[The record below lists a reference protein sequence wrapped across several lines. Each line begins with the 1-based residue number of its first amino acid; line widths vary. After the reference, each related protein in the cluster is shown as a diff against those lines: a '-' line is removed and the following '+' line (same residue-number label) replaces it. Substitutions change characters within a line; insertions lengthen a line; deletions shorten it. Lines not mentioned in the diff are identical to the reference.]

1 MTRLH
6 TLWSFSRPHTVVGS
20 VISIVTLY
28 AIVCV
33 GQKAEHL
40 PLLIVALLIGITCNI
55 FIVGINQVA
64 DVELDR
70 INKPYLPLPSGALSI
85 AQAKVIVYAALAASL
100 GLALLISPYLFGIIA
115 LATGIGWAY
124 SMPPFHL
131 KRHHVSAALCIT
143 TVRGLLL
150 NAGGFLVFNH
160 IVNGE
165 VHLPQNVKILT
176 LFVVAFSVVIAWFK
190 DLPDVE
196 GDAKFNIRTF
206 ALQYSPRA
214 ALIAGNVLVS
224 MAYIFTIYMKVLDLR
239 QAALPPMETR
249 VLLLGHVVL
258 FALFILNAASIR
270 LRDPGS
276 VRRYYV
282 RFWWFFFAEYV
293 VYLVAYLLPG

>member
-6 TLWSFSRPHTVVGS
+6 TLWRFSRPHTVVGS

-33 GQKAEHL
+33 GQKAEHV
-40 PLLIVALLIGITCNI
+40 PLLIIALLIGITCNI

-85 AQAKVIVYAALAASL
+85 AQAKVIVYSAMATSL

-115 LATGIGWAY
+115 LATSIGWAY
-124 SMPPFHL
+124 SMPPLHL

-196 GDAKFNIRTF
+196 GDAKFKIRTF

-224 MAYIFTIYMKVLDLR
+224 MAYIFTIYMKVADVR
-239 QAALPPMETR
+239 QEALPSVETV

-282 RFWWFFFAEYV
+282 RFWWFFFAEYA
-293 VYLVAYLLPG
+293 VYLMAYLLPG

>member
-176 LFVVAFSVVIAWFK
+176 LFVIAFSVVIAWFK

-224 MAYIFTIYMKVLDLR
+224 MAYIFTIYMKVVDLR
-239 QAALPPMETR
+239 EASLPPMETR

-270 LRDPGS
+270 LRDAGS

-293 VYLVAYLLPG
+293 VYLVAYLLPR